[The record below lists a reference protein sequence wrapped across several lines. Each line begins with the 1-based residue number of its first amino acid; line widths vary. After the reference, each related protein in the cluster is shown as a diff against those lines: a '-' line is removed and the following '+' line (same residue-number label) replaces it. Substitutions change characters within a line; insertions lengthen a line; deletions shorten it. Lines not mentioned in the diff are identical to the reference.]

1 MTLNH
6 QQLYLPRGW
15 AWAKVDD
22 ICDAVNGK
30 AFKPSDWSRQGTPI
44 VRIQNLR
51 DETAEYNYFEGEYDR
66 RFEVTAGDLLFAWS
80 GTPGTSFG
88 AHIWKGPRAVLNQ
101 HIFNIRFDQESIVP
115 VFLQEGLNQ
124 NVADYVR
131 QAQGGVGLAHIT
143 KTKFMASHVL
153 FAPLREQRRIVAEI
167 EKQFTRL
174 DASVA
179 ALQRT
184 QANLK
189 RYRASVLRSACSGE
203 LVATEAELARAE
215 GREYEPADVL
225 LEHVLAE
232 RRARWEAQEKRRGKY
247 KEPAAPD
254 ASNLPPLPEGW
265 AWATL
270 AQLGEVRLGRQ
281 RSPKR
286 ATGPNMRSYMRA
298 ANVTWGGLDLSD
310 VKEMDFTP
318 AEYETYG
325 LLTGDILL
333 SEASGT
339 ADEVGK
345 PAVWNGEVDGC
356 CFQNTLIRVRAESEL
371 VPYLFHHLLS
381 DARTGAL
388 GRAARG
394 VGIHHLGAQRAE
406 TWVVGIPPLAEQ
418 HRIVA
423 EVERRL
429 SVIQQAAAAVVAS
442 LQRAERLRQ
451 SILKRAFSGRLVPQD
466 PDDEPASV
474 LLERIR
480 TQREAEQAAGSAT
493 KKRPARRRRAQAQ
506 QRHVP
511 RRAHPHD
518 HRIHHRSE
526 PPRRLPPTV
535 ELLRRAAERRNACPT
550 ETTWSSSPTSSS
562 SR

>member
-1 MTLNH
+1 MSLVMPQEMRTGPLPVGWIDVALTDICQIVGGGTPSTKVAEYWEGDIPWISSADIYGLTDIRPRRKITEAAIRGSATNMVAAGAIVVVTRVGLGKVAIAH
-6 QQLYLPRGW
+6 RDLCFSQDSQGLVFDADQISGLYLTYFLSQAVQNFRYEGRGTTISGVT
-15 AWAKVDD
+15 KKHL
-22 ICDAVNGK
+22 GE
-30 AFKPSDWSRQGTPI
+30 
-44 VRIQNLR
+44 IQ
-51 DETAEYNYFEGEYDR
+51 
-66 RFEVTAGDLLFAWS
+66 
-80 GTPGTSFG
+80 
-88 AHIWKGPRAVLNQ
+88 VL
-101 HIFNIRFDQESIVP
+101 IP
-115 VFLQEGLNQ
+115 
-124 NVADYVR
+124 
-131 QAQGGVGLAHIT
+131 
-143 KTKFMASHVL
+143 
-153 FAPLREQRRIVAEI
+153 PLSEQRRIVAEI

-179 ALQRT
+179 ALRRT

-189 RYRASVLRSACSGE
+189 RYRASVLRAACSGE
-203 LVATEAELARAE
+203 LVPTESEQARAE

-225 LEHVLAE
+225 LERILVE
-232 RRARWEAQEKRRGKY
+232 RREHWEAQEKRRGKY

-254 ASNLPPLPEGW
+254 TSDLPTLPEGW
-265 AWATL
+265 TWATL
-270 AQLGEVRLGRQ
+270 AQLAEVRLGRQ

-286 ATGPNMRSYMRA
+286 ATGPNMRPYMRA
-298 ANVTWGGLDLSD
+298 ANVTWNGLDLSD

-325 LLTGDILL
+325 LWAGDILL

-345 PAVWNGEVDGC
+345 PAVWNGEVDDC
-356 CFQNTLIRVRAESEL
+356 CFQNTLIRVRAGSEL

-418 HRIVA
+418 RRIVA

-429 SVIQQAAAAVVAS
+429 SVIQQAEVAVGAS

-451 SILKRAFSGRLVPQD
+451 SILKRAFAGELVPQD

-480 TQREAEQAAGSAT
+480 AQREAEQAAAT
-493 KKRPARRRRAQAQ
+493 PSKKQSVRKRRAKAS
-506 QRHVP
+506 
-511 RRAHPHD
+511 A
-518 HRIHHRSE
+518 
-526 PPRRLPPTV
+526 
-535 ELLRRAAERRNACPT
+535 
-550 ETTWSSSPTSSS
+550 
-562 SR
+562 

>member
-1 MTLNH
+1 MV
-6 QQLYLPRGW
+6 Q
-15 AWAKVDD
+15 
-22 ICDAVNGK
+22 
-30 AFKPSDWSRQGTPI
+30 
-44 VRIQNLR
+44 
-51 DETAEYNYFEGEYDR
+51 R
-66 RFEVTAGDLLFAWS
+66 RFFASYLIRMRPAEGINRRFTSYFLSSPSYWGQISEQSAGIAL
-80 GTPGTSFG
+80 
-88 AHIWKGPRAVLNQ
+88 
-101 HIFNIRFDQESIVP
+101 
-115 VFLQEGLNQ
+115 Q
-124 NVADYVR
+124 NVNAKK
-131 QAQGGVGLAHIT
+131 LAAIEIP
-143 KTKFMASHVL
+143 V
-153 FAPLREQRRIVAEI
+153 APLPEQQRIVAEI

-179 ALQRT
+179 ALRRT

-189 RYRASVLRSACSGE
+189 RYRASVLRAACSGE
-203 LVATEAELARAE
+203 LAATEAALAHAE

-225 LEHVLAE
+225 LERILAE

-254 ASNLPPLPEGW
+254 MSELPPLPEGW
-265 AWATL
+265 VWATL
-270 AQLGEVRLGRQ
+270 AQLAEVRLGRQ

-286 ATGPNMRSYMRA
+286 ATGPNMRPYMRA
-298 ANVTWGGLDLSD
+298 ANVTWDGLDLSD

-325 LLTGDILL
+325 LLAGDILL

-345 PAVWNGEVDGC
+345 PAVWNGEVDDC
-356 CFQNTLIRVRAESEL
+356 CFQHTLIRVRAESEL

-406 TWVVGIPPLAEQ
+406 TWVVGIPPLADQ
-418 HRIVA
+418 RRIVA

-429 SVIQQAAAAVVAS
+429 SVIQQAAVVVEAS
-442 LQRAERLRQ
+442 LQRAGRLRQ
-451 SILKRAFSGRLVPQD
+451 SILKRAFAGQLVPQD

-480 TQREAEQAAGSAT
+480 VQREAEHAAASAS
-493 KKRPARRRRAQAQ
+493 KKQPSRRRRVQK
-506 QRHVP
+506 VP
-511 RRAHPHD
+511 PQLALEEA
-518 HRIHHRSE
+518 S
-526 PPRRLPPTV
+526 
-535 ELLRRAAERRNACPT
+535 A
-550 ETTWSSSPTSSS
+550 
-562 SR
+562 